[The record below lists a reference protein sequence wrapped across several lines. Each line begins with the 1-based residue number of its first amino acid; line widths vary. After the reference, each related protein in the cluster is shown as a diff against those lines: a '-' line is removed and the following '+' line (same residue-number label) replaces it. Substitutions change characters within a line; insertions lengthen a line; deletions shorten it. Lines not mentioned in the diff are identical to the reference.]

1 MSMMLNAHRA
11 LLITAC
17 LVVATTVQAGSNTS
31 RLEVSAVVVADCRIV
46 TSDLAFADYDPL
58 LHHATQQ
65 LDAAAQM
72 TMVCTRGAQA
82 AIVIDGGRH
91 STGSNR
97 ALTGGTQRVSYQ
109 LYRDEGRT
117 QVWGSEGSGLQFVSN
132 GVARPEQVTVYGR
145 IPPGQEVQSGVYTD
159 VVTAT
164 VDF

>member
-1 MSMMLNAHRA
+1 
-11 LLITAC
+11 LL
-17 LVVATTVQAGSNTS
+17 G
-31 RLEVSAVVVADCRIV
+31 
-46 TSDLAFADYDPL
+46 
-58 LHHATQQ
+58 HATQQ
-65 LDAAAQM
+65 LDGAARM

-82 AIVIDGGRH
+82 AIIIDSGRH

-97 ALTGGTQRVSYQ
+97 ALSGGTQRVSYQ

-117 QVWGSEGSGLQFVSN
+117 QVWGGGSALQFVSN

>member
-1 MSMMLNAHRA
+1 MRNAHRA
-11 LLITAC
+11 LLITAS
-17 LVVATTVQAGSNTS
+17 LVVAMTAQAGSNTS

-58 LHHATQQ
+58 LGHATQQ
-65 LDAAAQM
+65 LDGAARM

-82 AIVIDGGRH
+82 AIIIDSGRH
-91 STGSNR
+91 TTGSNR
-97 ALTGGTQRVSYQ
+97 ALSGGTQHVSYQ

-117 QVWGSEGSGLQFVSN
+117 QVWASSGSALQFVSN

>member
-1 MSMMLNAHRA
+1 MSMMRNAYFA
-11 LLITAC
+11 VLITAC
-17 LVVATTVQAGSNTS
+17 LVATTAQGGSNTS
-31 RLEVSAVVVADCRIV
+31 RLEVTAAVVADCRIV

-58 LHHATQQ
+58 LHNATEQ
-65 LDAAAQM
+65 LDAAAQVS
-72 TMVCTRGAQA
+72 MVCTRGAQA
-82 AIVIDGGRH
+82 SIIIDGGRH

-117 QVWGSEGSGLQFVSN
+117 QVWGSGGSVLRFVSN
-132 GVARPEQVTVYGR
+132 GVDRPEQVTVYGR

>member
-1 MSMMLNAHRA
+1 MSMIRNAYFA
-11 LLITAC
+11 LLIACMVTTTA
-17 LVVATTVQAGSNTS
+17 QGGSNTS

-46 TSDLAFADYDPL
+46 TSDLAFGEYDPFL
-58 LHHATQQ
+58 RHATEQ
-65 LDAAAQM
+65 LDGAAQM
-72 TMVCTRGAQA
+72 SMVCTRGAQA
-82 AIVIDGGRH
+82 SIFIDAGRH

-97 ALTGGTQRVSYQ
+97 ALTGGVQQVSYQ

-117 QVWGSEGSGLQFVSN
+117 QVWGSGGSALQFVSN

>member
-1 MSMMLNAHRA
+1 MSMMRNAYFA

-17 LVVATTVQAGSNTS
+17 LVAPTAQGGSNTS
-31 RLEVSAVVVADCRIV
+31 PLEVSAVVVADCRIV

-58 LHHATQQ
+58 LHNATLQ
-65 LDAAAQM
+65 LDGAAQV
-72 TMVCTRGAQA
+72 TMLCTRGAQA

-91 STGSNR
+91 FTGSNR
-97 ALTGGTQRVSYQ
+97 ALAGGTERVSYQ

-117 QVWGSEGSGLQFVSN
+117 QIWGSVGSVLQFVSN